1 MKKKNIAAY
10 NNQNVPEFYSKFA
23 QIFTIIFIFPGK
35 QITILDSKLRDEI
48 KRLDKKMLKHC
59 FSNLLDKHCKSAK
72 FKKLP
77 IEF

>member
-48 KRLDKKMLKHC
+48 KWVDKKKVNAFL
-59 FSNLLDKHCKSAK
+59 FPQADKHCAK
-72 FKKLP
+72 VQNSK